1 MSVGLFMGIRQSY
14 TEEAQHSAEDY
25 LAAINLALAARG
37 LPPYVEPASAPN
49 VYNDAERA
57 FLFGR
62 SGVDADSGKCI
73 SAVAKIGVKQSGAK
87 HLALLNY
94 NPCRVAFV
102 PIDFPEPLATRYTE
116 CIAGQ
121 NIGIWVGSAQALF
134 RELLDVATKLKVS
147 VDRGLSDAV
156 AEKIRGYQALFEGDV
171 VDPDSDLRSTWL
183 LLHEGARLALKH
195 QVALSFAG

>member
-14 TEEAQHSAEDY
+14 TEEARDSAEDY
-25 LAAINLALAARG
+25 LATINVALAARG
-37 LPPYVEPASAPN
+37 LPPYVEPASAPD
-49 VYNDAERA
+49 VYSDTER

-62 SGVDADSGKCI
+62 SAVDADSGRCI
-73 SAVAKIGVKQSGAK
+73 SEVAKIGVKQSGAK

-94 NPCRVAFV
+94 NPYRVAFV

-121 NIGIWVGSAQALF
+121 NIGIWVGSAPALF
-134 RELLDVATKLKVS
+134 RELLNVATKLKVP
-147 VDRGLSDAV
+147 VDGTLSDTV
-156 AEKIRGYQALFEGDV
+156 AEKIREYQPLFEGDV
-171 VDPDSDLRSTWL
+171 VIPDSDLRSTWL
-183 LLHEGARLALKH
+183 LLHEGARLALEH